1 MLSRHR
7 ERRKPINNSIP
18 NKPSRSLIEEVKPR
32 RDITDSV
39 IAEKAS
45 RQVLSYQQQ
54 NRSDATEEDLYA
66 AEIAKQL
73 KPKDLAYAYYKN
85 VPFKDL
91 KKVYKDELKSGRRV
105 IEGEHKRETKPS
117 VTFEDVSDL
126 HSGSD
131 DEPHNLLLPGEEEE
145 PHKNLSEYQ
154 NPFEDDSQHS
164 DYEGVVDDDNPNW
177 EDDDDE
183 KDDTY
188 VYDVKLKI
196 LSSYLDSDN
205 ITQSVEYWKYLNSN
219 EKDHILAK
227 MKMKKSFP
235 MTKSGKYSTDS
246 KKIKAWI
253 ERADYATNLSN
264 AIKEDKNKWR
274 QQYELDEINGS
285 GLKGILKGKG
295 ILNNKKPSTRGRK
308 KIPDIDVHKEFLKA
322 RGEIIDGNDGD
333 QVKKIARDCLQILYY
348 KGKLTAS
355 DVKAFKKE
363 LEL

>member
-7 ERRKPINNSIP
+7 ERRKSINNSIP

-45 RQVLSYQQQ
+45 RQALSYQQQ

-91 KKVYKDELKSGRRV
+91 KKVYKDELKSGRKL

-126 HSGSD
+126 GNGD
-131 DEPHNLLLPGEEEE
+131 DSFALPPGEEDDDQNT
-145 PHKNLSEYQ
+145 NLSEYQ
-154 NPFEDDSQHS
+154 NPFEEDTQQS
-164 DYEGVVDDDNPNW
+164 DYTVDDGPNW
-177 EDDDDE
+177 YEDEPKSDDIYLGLDRTQRDILE
-183 KDDTY
+183 LASYCDLEDTENA
-188 VYDVKLKI
+188 VKLW
-196 LSSYLDSDN
+196 S
-205 ITQSVEYWKYLNSN
+205 
-219 EKDHILAK
+219 K
-227 MKMKKSFP
+227 MKQADKADILQRLDMEDSFP
-235 MTKSGKYSTDS
+235 ITLKNNVYSSD
-246 KKIKAWI
+246 KKQIKQWI
-253 ERADYATNLSN
+253 NRPEYQINLYKAAKDVHEEADDM
-264 AIKEDKNKWR
+264 K
-274 QQYELDEINGS
+274 EINGS

-308 KIPDIDVHKEFLKA
+308 KIPDIDVYKEFKKA

-333 QVKKIARDCLQILYY
+333 QVKKIARDCIQILYY
-348 KGKLTAS
+348 KGKFTPS
-355 DVKAFKKE
+355 DVITYKRE
-363 LEL
+363 LQL